1 MTENSKVFL
10 WIQRTP
16 DTFQK
21 VLSCNGEQ
29 IQPNT
34 SRYNNIF
41 DLITSQDITDYKDL
55 TSTLRKITKKK
66 YKINSEN
73 CCIDNGKHRMTF
85 FSGNYE
91 ETDKTNR
98 KICYYALIVDAK
110 DSEEECDLLV
120 KESKLYG
127 CSISDGDVIALK
139 KKRIDNKQIVVLFL
153 ILATIFLIST
163 IIFLIL
169 WIQNTQKISLF
180 FNTMN

>member
-55 TSTLRKITKKK
+55 TSTLRKITKKNIK
-66 YKINSEN
+66 
-73 CCIDNGKHRMTF
+73 
-85 FSGNYE
+85 
-91 ETDKTNR
+91 
-98 KICYYALIVDAK
+98 
-110 DSEEECDLLV
+110 
-120 KESKLYG
+120 
-127 CSISDGDVIALK
+127 
-139 KKRIDNKQIVVLFL
+139 
-153 ILATIFLIST
+153 
-163 IIFLIL
+163 
-169 WIQNTQKISLF
+169 
-180 FNTMN
+180 